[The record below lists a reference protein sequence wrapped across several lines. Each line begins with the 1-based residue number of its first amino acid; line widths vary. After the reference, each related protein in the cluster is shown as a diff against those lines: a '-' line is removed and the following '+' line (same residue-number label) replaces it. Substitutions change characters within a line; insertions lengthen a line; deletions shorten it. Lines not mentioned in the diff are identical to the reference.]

1 MHPANSFF
9 TKTSFTPSRSNA
21 KATAAAARRRREARS
36 DSSLEQAFG
45 LRRRE
50 RRVATTVSSRLRG
63 LRFLPN
69 NAKDRLGLRYDLRKR
84 KLEPLAPRL
93 CKTSAARL
101 GKTSPSRLRDPLNMK
116 GRNLPEIPA
125 ARLGGCEYSPRLPRL
140 FCVLASGQSSKPSGS
155 LRLPFGFLGFT
166 SGSSKR
172 PHSDKKNPPRFLS
185 RNNIVL

>member
-1 MHPANSFF
+1 MSKCIRQTLFSQKLHLHLPE
-9 TKTSFTPSRSNA
+9 
-21 KATAAAARRRREARS
+21 ATLKRLRQQLAEGARHEVTQALSKPLACDGES
-36 DSSLEQAFG
+36 DAL
-45 LRRRE
+45 LC
-50 RRVATTVSSRLRG
+50 LRG

-172 PHSDKKNPPRFLS
+172 PHSDKKNSPLFLS

>member
-50 RRVATTVSSRLRG
+50 RRVAATVSSRLRG

-93 CKTSAARL
+93 
-101 GKTSPSRLRDPLNMK
+101 M
-116 GRNLPEIPA
+116 
-125 ARLGGCEYSPRLPRL
+125 
-140 FCVLASGQSSKPSGS
+140 
-155 LRLPFGFLGFT
+155 
-166 SGSSKR
+166 
-172 PHSDKKNPPRFLS
+172 
-185 RNNIVL
+185 